1 MEKKV
6 NQTKMKRKWGMAI
19 DLDKCTGCGKCSIA
33 CNQENNMPIF
43 EDDSDVPKRVAFL
56 ELMKV
61 TNDRDAK
68 FPDVKT
74 AYLPKM
80 CQQCEGGTKD
90 PQAPCVSVCP
100 AVATD
105 VGDDGVV
112 SQIWSRCIGC
122 RYCQAACPYEARA
135 FNWWKPRYEGTFK
148 NGLSTEVSIASR
160 GTIVKCT
167 FCSHIWKR
175 ERDKMVAQAFAE
187 KDQDK
192 AKYLLDINSVLYTPA
207 CASAC
212 PTGAIV
218 FGDLNDP
225 NSEVSKLAK
234 SERASR
240 LAHSIDDESEEKR
253 AQFTKKKDF
262 ANPKVYY
269 LTSQKWLR
277 AMMRFK
283 KNS

>member
-1 MEKKV
+1 MIVKDSA
-6 NQTKMKRKWGMAI
+6 MKRKWGMAI
-19 DLDKCTGCGKCSIA
+19 DLDKCTGCGACSIA

-74 AYLPKM
+74 AFLPKM
-80 CQQCEGGTKD
+80 CQQCEGNEVGHHKAD
-90 PQAPCVSVCP
+90 PPCVSVCP

-122 RYCQAACPYEARA
+122 RYCQTACPYEARA
-135 FNWWKPRYEGTFK
+135 FNWWKPEYEGAFK
-148 NGLSTEVSIASR
+148 NSLNTDVSVASR

-175 ERDKMVAQAFAE
+175 ERDKAVA
-187 KDQDK
+187 KGI
-192 AKYLLDINSVLYTPA
+192 LDINAVLYTPA

-225 NSEVSKLAK
+225 ESEVSKLAK
-234 SERASR
+234 SDRAVR
-240 LAHSIDDESEEKR
+240 LVNTVDDETPEKQK
-253 AQFTKKKDF
+253 ALMSKKQFM
-262 ANPKVYY
+262 NPKVYY

-277 AMMRFK
+277 DMMRFK

>member
-1 MEKKV
+1 MIVKDS
-6 NQTKMKRKWGMAI
+6 KMKRKWGMAI
-19 DLDKCTGCGKCSIA
+19 DLDKCTGCGACSLA

-80 CQQCEGGTKD
+80 CQQCEGNDTHGHKAD
-90 PQAPCVSVCP
+90 PPCVSVCP

-122 RYCQAACPYEARA
+122 RYCQTACPYEARV
-135 FNWWKPRYEGTFK
+135 FNWWKPEYEGTFK
-148 NGLSTEVSIASR
+148 EGLNPEVSVASR

-175 ERDKMVAQAFAE
+175 ERDKAVA
-187 KDQDK
+187 KGI
-192 AKYLLDINSVLYTPA
+192 LDINAVTYTPA
-207 CASAC
+207 CAAAC

-225 NSEVSKLAK
+225 DSEISKLAK
-234 SERASR
+234 SDRAVR
-240 LAHSIDDESEEKR
+240 LNNAIDDQPED
-253 AQFTKKKDF
+253 KKK
-262 ANPKVYY
+262 ALMEKKQYPNPKVYY

-277 AMMRFK
+277 DMMRFK

>member
-1 MEKKV
+1 MKEKEIEV
-6 NQTKMKRKWGMAI
+6 KMKRKWGMAV

-80 CQQCEGGTKD
+80 CQQCEGNDSGKHKAE
-90 PQAPCVSVCP
+90 PPCVSVCP

-122 RYCQAACPYEARA
+122 RYCQTACPYEARA
-135 FNWWKPRYEGTFK
+135 FNWWKPEYDGSFK
-148 NGLSTEVSIASR
+148 KSLNTDVSVASR
-160 GTIVKCT
+160 GTVVKCT

-175 ERDKMVAQAFAE
+175 ERDAAA
-187 KDQDK
+187 
-192 AKYLLDINSVLYTPA
+192 AKGILDINEVLYTPA
-207 CASAC
+207 CVGTC
-212 PTGAIV
+212 PTGAMV

-225 NSEVSKLAK
+225 ESEVSKLAK
-234 SERASR
+234 SDRAMR
-240 LAHSIDDESEEKR
+240 LTNVIDDEKDPVKKQ
-253 AQFTKKKDF
+253 ALLNKKQFP
-262 ANPKVYY
+262 NPKVYY
-269 LTSQKWLR
+269 LTSQSWLR
-277 AMMRFK
+277 DMMRFK

>member
-1 MEKKV
+1 MIVKDV
-6 NQTKMKRKWGMAI
+6 AMKRRWGMAI
-19 DLDKCTGCGKCSIA
+19 DLDKCVGCGSCSAA
-33 CNQENNMPIF
+33 CNQENNMPMF
-43 EDDSDVPKRVAFL
+43 EDDSDFPKRVAFL

-74 AYLPKM
+74 AFLPKM
-80 CQQCEGGTKD
+80 CQHCEGND
-90 PQAPCVSVCP
+90 PKNPDPPCVSVCP

-122 RYCQAACPYEARA
+122 RYCQTACPFEARA
-135 FNWWKPRYEGTFK
+135 FNWWKPDYEGTFK
-148 NGLSTEVSIASR
+148 NGLNPEVSVASR

-175 ERDKMVAQAFAE
+175 ERDKAVANGI
-187 KDQDK
+187 
-192 AKYLLDINSVLYTPA
+192 LDINAVTYQTA
-207 CASAC
+207 CTKAC

-225 NSEVSKLAK
+225 ESEVSKLAK
-234 SERASR
+234 SDRAVR
-240 LAHSIDDESEEKR
+240 LVNTIDDEPED
-253 AQFTKKKDF
+253 KKKALMKKKQF

-277 AMMRFK
+277 DMMRFK